1 MKKILLSVCMA
12 ALVITTMQAQETRD
26 GEHRD
31 HQMMKRHH
39 HGEAFKNLN
48 LTPEQKSQF
57 KSLNEEHR
65 QQMAELRKN
74 DNITVKEWNS
84 KKEMLRKNYREKIQT
99 LLTPE
104 QKTQLEKEKLERKAK
119 MEERSKA
126 RMDKMK
132 TDLGLSDEQL
142 VKLKSERAVMQEK
155 MKAIREDKS
164 LDDQAKKEQAKDLL
178 QKQKES
184 MRSILTEDQLKKLDE
199 QRQKKRASHK
209 KVV

>member
-1 MKKILLSVCMA
+1 MA